1 MLTLHNIII
10 MSSFLS
16 GMIIY
21 LVVSNLIKKII
32 NYRRE
37 RIKKERIKE
46 RIKEYNI
53 LINVNK
59 KN

>member
-1 MLTLHNIII
+1 
-10 MSSFLS
+10 
-16 GMIIY
+16 MIIY